1 MCRVGRL
8 RLVCDMASDLK
19 FALRQSPL
27 LNLLHPLRV
36 NTATRAATDPNAAT
50 DLAYYVALNCEM
62 FIHSNQSPH
71 SSSCSPARSLEVVG
85 GHRAHPSWGGQVMSC
100 RAVQGGDRMESAG
113 RRQGDRAGNAENTGA
128 RLVPL
133 CAPVL
138 FTSQDVIHDI
148 RLYLP
153 THPTS
158 PLPHD
163 RFGVV
168 TPVNNRHHP
177 AGVVTS
183 VITLPSLVRGA
194 RLDGAVEAQCRRRAW
209 HQPQPESRT
218 SPCTQTV

>member
-1 MCRVGRL
+1 
-8 RLVCDMASDLK
+8 
-19 FALRQSPL
+19 
-27 LNLLHPLRV
+27 
-36 NTATRAATDPNAAT
+36 
-50 DLAYYVALNCEM
+50 
-62 FIHSNQSPH
+62 
-71 SSSCSPARSLEVVG
+71 
-85 GHRAHPSWGGQVMSC
+85 
-100 RAVQGGDRMESAG
+100 MESAG

-194 RLDGAVEAQCRRRAW
+194 RLDGAVEAQTVPTTSMASASAREPHLAVYSDCLDLNRA
-209 HQPQPESRT
+209 
-218 SPCTQTV
+218 